1 MRRHQQ
7 LQVEE
12 ISKSFPGVKALTG
25 VGIAFRSG
33 QVHALVGENGA
44 GKSTLVK
51 IIAGVYRMD
60 SGRILIDGEEVDIH
74 DPRQANSMGI
84 GVIHQEFSLFPELTV
99 AQNLFIGIEETRL
112 AGMRLDKRA
121 MGRKAR
127 EILQRLGLSI
137 ATNLPVK
144 YFSVAEQQLIE
155 IAKCLLRDSWL
166 IVMDEPT
173 SALSESEK
181 ATLFKIIRDMRGSG
195 LAIIY
200 ISHHLEEIAEIAD
213 RVSVLR
219 DGRLVGTYDAAGI
232 SQAEITSLMVGKD
245 LELVFN
251 RSRKQPGKTVLELR
265 GLGLSGRFE
274 NVSFSL
280 REGEVLGLC
289 GLLGFGH
296 TDVCEA
302 LFGLKAFDAGEISL
316 AGEAI
321 RFAGPLEAIKRGVMY
336 VPEDRKRKGLIKDM
350 NAEENLSLM
359 SLAWINKMGWIDSRA
374 QGQIAGS
381 LIERLNIKVTTPK
394 QKVDN
399 LSGGNQQK
407 VMIGKCL
414 SRTPRILILNEP
426 TRGIDVGAKEEIY
439 KIIDRLANQGVA
451 IIMISSELPEYI
463 GLCDRVLVFRLG
475 KIVREF
481 HHLEFDQRELLAYM
495 LGTAQAVKE

>member
-1 MRRHQQ
+1 MRAHQQ
-7 LQVEE
+7 LQVEQ
-12 ISKSFPGVKALTG
+12 ISKSFPGVKALTA
-25 VGIAFRSG
+25 VGITFRSG

-60 SGRILIDGEEVDIH
+60 GGRILIDGEETDIR
-74 DPRQANSMGI
+74 DPRQANSLGI
-84 GVIHQEFSLFPELTV
+84 GVIHQEFSLFPELTIT
-99 AQNLFIGIEETRL
+99 QNLFIGIEETL
-112 AGMRLDKRA
+112 LTGLRLDKRS
-121 MGRKAR
+121 MDRKAR
-127 EILQRLGLSI
+127 EILERLGLSI

-181 ATLFKIIRDMRGSG
+181 ETLFKIIRDMRDSG

-219 DGRLVGTYDAAGI
+219 DGRLVGTYDVAST

-251 RSRKQPGKTVLELR
+251 RRRRQPGGTVLELR

-274 NVSFSL
+274 NVSFGL

-302 LFGLKAFDAGEISL
+302 LFGLKAFEAGEISL
-316 AGEAI
+316 AGQSI
-321 RFAGPLEAIKRGVMY
+321 RFASPLEAIKRGVMY
-336 VPEDRKRKGLIKDM
+336 VPEDRKRKGLIPEM

-359 SLAWINKMGWIDSRA
+359 SLAWISRLGWIDGRE
-374 QGQIAGS
+374 QGEIARS
-381 LIERLNIKVTTPK
+381 LIERLNIKVSTPR

-407 VMIGKCL
+407 VVIGKCL
-414 SRTPRILILNEP
+414 SRTPRILMLNEP

-475 KIVREF
+475 RIVREF
-481 HHLEFDQRELLAYM
+481 HHQEFDQREMLAYM
-495 LGTAQAVKE
+495 LGTAQAAKE